1 MQMEMQLISGTFTI
15 AEAEELLTAIFKT
28 KIAFH
33 EQRINTLRDSEEDIK
48 HSEKKIM
55 QLEQTLRDAIKKM
68 KEKGQTHTCLNAH
81 IEVNTTVR
89 LTP

>member
-1 MQMEMQLISGTFTI
+1 MEIQLISGTFTI

-33 EQRINTLRDSEEDIK
+33 EQRINAISESEEDIK
-48 HSEKKIM
+48 HSEKKVL

-68 KEKGQTHTCLNAH
+68 KEKGQTHTTLNAH
-81 IEVNTTVR
+81 IEVNTIKR
-89 LTP
+89 LE

>member
-1 MQMEMQLISGTFTI
+1 MEIQLISGTFTVV
-15 AEAEELLTAIFKT
+15 EAEELLTVIFKT

-48 HSEKKIM
+48 QSEKKIM
-55 QLEQTLRDAIKKM
+55 QLQETLRNAIKKM

-81 IEVNTTVR
+81 IEVNTVSR
-89 LTP
+89 LTQ

>member
-1 MQMEMQLISGTFTI
+1 MELQLISGTFTI

-33 EQRINTLRDSEEDIK
+33 EQKVKTLHDSEEDIK

-55 QLEQTLRDAIKKM
+55 LLQERLRDAIKKL
-68 KEKGQTHTCLNAH
+68 KENGQTHTSLHAH
-81 IEVNTTVR
+81 IEVSTMPR
-89 LTP
+89 LHQ

>member
-1 MQMEMQLISGTFTI
+1 MEIQLISGVFTI

-33 EQRINTLRDSEEDIK
+33 ENKIRTIHELEEDIK
-48 HSEKKIM
+48 HSERRILNL
-55 QLEQTLRDAIKKM
+55 QETLRKAIRKL
-68 KEKGQTHTCLNAH
+68 KESGQTHTNLNAH
-81 IEVNTTVR
+81 IEVSTASR

>member
-1 MQMEMQLISGTFTI
+1 MEIQLISGIFTI

-33 EQRINTLRDSEEDIK
+33 EKRINTTNETEEDIK

-55 QLEQTLRDAIKKM
+55 QLQQTLRDAIKKM
-68 KEKGQTHTCLNAH
+68 KEKGQTHTSLNAH
-81 IEVNTTVR
+81 INVDTMAR
-89 LTP
+89 LGQ